1 MNLIE
6 KELSEEFTRIL
17 NANNPH
23 APQNISRYS
32 NKENTFKT
40 VANMEHVSFHFEF
53 DGCVVF
59 NRTTFVF
66 PFITILIFYYL
77 IIFIKWESNPP
88 SFHLDT
94 LFTAQTKKGKN

>member
-53 DGCVVF
+53 DGCVISPNNLCISF
-59 NRTTFVF
+59 DNDSYLLL
-66 PFITILIFYYL
+66 PCCFY
-77 IIFIKWESNPP
+77 
-88 SFHLDT
+88 
-94 LFTAQTKKGKN
+94 